1 MKKIRLI
8 YNAYAG
14 QNKFKMSLDKI
25 FEKLC
30 TLGFEVSVFRTTKG
44 ASMEE
49 FIINSKDAYAI
60 IVAGGDGTI
69 NKVVNLMLKNGVNI
83 PLGVI
88 PGGTSNDF
96 ARHIGMTGSFEKCLD
111 KILNGTVQEVDVGWV
126 NGEYYINVLSAGVF
140 ASTSYKT
147 DKKLKDT
154 FGQASYFMTA
164 AKQPFKYKPFELE
177 IETNDGA
184 IIKEKT
190 AVFIIFNGSSVGRID
205 KFSSKSSIR
214 DGKLDMVLLRDCKLP
229 DILRLLGEIQDGNHL
244 NDESIVYLKGEEFKI
259 ALTKGKCDRPDIDG
273 DEGPDF
279 PLHVKCMKGA
289 LKLFI

>member
-1 MKKIRLI
+1 MKKVRLI

-30 TLGFEVSVFRTTKG
+30 NSGFDVSVFRTTKG
-44 ASMEE
+44 ANMEE
-49 FIINSKDAYAI
+49 FIKSSKDAYAI

-69 NKVVNLMLKNGVNI
+69 NKVVNLMLKNDVNV
-83 PLGVI
+83 PLGII

-111 KILNGTVQEVDVGWV
+111 KILKGNIEEVDVGLV
-126 NGEYYINVLSAGVF
+126 NDEYFINVLSAGVF

-164 AKQPFKYKPFELE
+164 AKQPFKFKPFELE
-177 IETNDGA
+177 IETDDGA
-184 IIKEKT
+184 VIQEKT

-229 DILRLLGEIQDGNHL
+229 DIIRLLGELQDGNHL
-244 NDESIVYLKGEEFKI
+244 DDESIVYLKSEEFKI
-259 ALTKGKCDRPDIDG
+259 NLVKGKCDRPDIDG

-279 PLHVKCMKGA
+279 PLNVKCMKGA
-289 LKLFI
+289 LKLLI